1 MKELLNIIVVN
12 LVDNKEAI
20 KINERQE
27 NDITILE
34 LSVSNEDVGK
44 VIGKQGKIAKAIRT
58 VLKSAASYE
67 NKKVIV
73 KIV

>member
-1 MKELLNIIVVN
+1 MKELLNVIVRN
-12 LVDNKEAI
+12 LVDNKDAI
-20 KINERQE
+20 TINEYTE
-27 NDITILE
+27 DDVTVLE

-58 VLKSAASYE
+58 VVKSAASYE

-73 KIV
+73 KII

>member
-1 MKELLNIIVVN
+1 MKELLHVIVRN
-12 LVDNKEAI
+12 LVDNKDAI
-20 KINERQE
+20 TINEYTE
-27 NDITILE
+27 DDVTVLE

-58 VLKSAASYE
+58 VVKSAASYE

-73 KIV
+73 KII